1 MSRFCRVLN
10 LSLIFTF
17 LFLASA
23 AVAVAQANSST
34 QISTFPFSFTLT
46 PDDYPCLQEDILI
59 DGTLRE
65 VLHITFDASGGRHR
79 ATLFNAQGLNALG
92 LTSGTVYQISGP
104 GHSIFNDDDSAAPV
118 RERTFYDVIHL
129 VGPGQTTNLRVRT
142 GFHLTFNANG
152 ELVAFTTVNSVKC
165 R

>member
-1 MSRFCRVLN
+1 MSRFCRVFN
-10 LSLIFTF
+10 ASLIFTF
-17 LFLASA
+17 LCLASA
-23 AVAVAQANSST
+23 AVAAAQAHTST
-34 QISTFPFSFTLT
+34 QVSAFPFSFTLT
-46 PDDYPCLQEDILI
+46 PGDYPCLEEDVLI

-79 ATLFNAQGLNALG
+79 ATLFNAQGLTALG
-92 LTSGTVYQISGP
+92 LTSGTVYQVSGP
-104 GHSIFNDDDSAAPV
+104 GHSTFNDDDSAAPV

-129 VGPGQTTNLRVRT
+129 IGPGRNTNLMVST

-152 ELVAFTTVNSVKC
+152 ELVAFTTVDSVKC